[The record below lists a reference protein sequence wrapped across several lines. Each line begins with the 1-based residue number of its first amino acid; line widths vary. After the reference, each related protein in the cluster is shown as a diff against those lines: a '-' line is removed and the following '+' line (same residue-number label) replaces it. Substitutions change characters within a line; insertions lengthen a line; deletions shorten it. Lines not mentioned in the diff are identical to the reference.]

1 MLKITPSHD
10 FVDLNIARRHK
21 EEIDD
26 EAMNR
31 CCIDEQGRLVNAP
44 GFNGLDRF
52 EARSKVCS
60 SASFV
65 CKYFTSQCIFC
76 NFHRVFVSG
85 LSCQSES
92 RAVFQNE

>member
-60 SASFV
+60 SMLRLCV
-65 CKYFTSQCIFC
+65 NISQVSAFSAIFIEY
-76 NFHRVFVSG
+76 S
-85 LSCQSES
+85 
-92 RAVFQNE
+92 